1 MLKIKLQPTGKRDQR
16 YYRIVVAPDRS
27 KLTGQYIDK
36 LGSYD
41 PSNPKNKLEI
51 DLKLYQAWLK
61 KGAQPTDTIK
71 KLIDKNKW
79 NNSSNT

>member
-1 MLKIKLQPTGKRDQR
+1 MVNDGLESSVFVVEAPKVSV
-16 YYRIVVAPDRS
+16 YRIVVAPDRS

-71 KLIDKNKW
+71 KLIDKNK
-79 NNSSNT
+79 

>member
-1 MLKIKLQPTGKRDQR
+1 MLKIKLQPTGKKHQR
-16 YYRIVVAPDRS
+16 YYRIVVAPRRS

-41 PSNPKNKLEI
+41 PKDPQNKLKL
-51 DLKLYQAWLK
+51 DLKLYQSWLK

-71 KLIDKNKW
+71 KLVEKNQ
-79 NNSSNT
+79 

>member
-16 YYRIVVAPDRS
+16 YYRIVVALDRS

-41 PSNPKNKLEI
+41 PSDPENKIKI
-51 DLKLYQAWLK
+51 DLKLYQSWLE

-71 KLIDKNKW
+71 KLIKKNK
-79 NNSSNT
+79 

>member
-41 PSNPKNKLEI
+41 PSNPKTNFK
-51 DLKLYQAWLK
+51 
-61 KGAQPTDTIK
+61 
-71 KLIDKNKW
+71 
-79 NNSSNT
+79 